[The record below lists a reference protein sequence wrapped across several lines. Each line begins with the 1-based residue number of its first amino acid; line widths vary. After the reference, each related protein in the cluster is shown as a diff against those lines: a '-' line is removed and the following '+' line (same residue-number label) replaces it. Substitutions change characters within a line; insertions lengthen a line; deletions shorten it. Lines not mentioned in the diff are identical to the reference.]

1 MWRMMCVLMA
11 GLLFAPSEFAQIP
24 RRTTGEESQFIFFE
38 AVSLFTPDSTLSRV
52 DVHYRIDENFFIA
65 LRNTEPS
72 FPWLFKRKG
81 EILIELL
88 DSTGTSAT
96 RSINRIELGANTGER
111 TDSATTWYQKIV
123 SFEVRPGAYTLAI
136 EVSDLESERR
146 FIDRSR
152 TVDLTRRTHTRLT
165 ASTPILLFPLTDSK
179 PEDTSYFLPQHYG
192 GNVLFGSGGAFLL
205 QVRSRSQK
213 RDDVTVRYY
222 IKEQSPP
229 DEEHINGALEESP
242 LVLQVS
248 AFQAGLK
255 VDSLHNRYTLVSGA
269 GPEGTYTIAAPL
281 PLQQLPLRQFEL
293 TASVHIGNDS
303 VNITKAFRTV
313 WPDMPRSLRNIDLA
327 LDALRFI
334 TRRNQL
340 DSLKDGPFELRR
352 NNLELF
358 WKEKDQTPGTSY
370 NEIMAEYYRRVD
382 YAMQNFGTL
391 KEPDGSKN
399 DRGRIYILHGLPTK
413 TERNLSASAGYQEVW
428 TYEKLKKRFIFAD
441 ASKSG
446 LYVLISTQHL

>member
-11 GLLFAPSEFAQIP
+11 GLLFAPVDFAQIP
-24 RRTTGEESQFIFFE
+24 RRLAGEESQFIFFE

-65 LRNTEPS
+65 LRNTDPS
-72 FPWLFKRKG
+72 FPWPFKRKG

-88 DSTGTSAT
+88 DANSSSAA
-96 RSINRIELGANTGER
+96 RSIKRIELGANTGER

-123 SFEVRPGAYTLAI
+123 SFEILPGAYTLAI

-152 TVDLTRRTHTRLT
+152 TVDVTRRANTRLA
-165 ASTPILLFPLTDSK
+165 ASTPILLFPLTDST
-179 PEDTSYFLPQHYG
+179 PEDPSYFLPQNYG

-205 QVRSRSQK
+205 QVHSESQK
-213 RDDVTVRYY
+213 REDVTVRYY

-229 DEEHINGALEESP
+229 DEEPVNGDLEESP
-242 LVLQVS
+242 LVSQVS
-248 AFQAGLK
+248 VFQAGLK
-255 VDSLHNRYTLVSGA
+255 VDSLHSRYTLVPGA
-269 GPEGTYTIAAPL
+269 GPEGTYTVVAAL
-281 PLQQLPLRQFEL
+281 PLEQLLLRRFEL

-313 WPDMPRSLRNIDLA
+313 WPDMPRSLRNIDMA
-327 LDALRFI
+327 LDALKFI
-334 TRRNQL
+334 TRKSQL

-352 NNLELF
+352 HNLERF
-358 WKEKDQTPGTSY
+358 WQEKGQTPGTSY

-441 ASKSG
+441 ESKSG